1 MTRTRYLL
9 WRIGQ
14 NFGISMTRRHAT
26 NAASELHLLREA
38 EEILGRLC
46 WIDAENIDELSVEYW
61 NLRKLTKRH
70 EDLGQ
75 KIDSANDSLQKS
87 HDHRSELLGL
97 VADST
102 KDLVAERE
110 TLITKSERLASE
122 REVILADARSVKR
135 RHDGIKTKLDF
146 LTSESG
152 THTPAV
158 EESKKELLKLKGR
171 FKSLREIRD
180 TLAVKIDN
188 LDKEIKSLDAR
199 IEKRRG
205 DMRDEAFGS
214 YQNIGKANRAI
225 SSTRSEFGN
234 LENEM
239 VLLFADIGRYI
250 LTNHTHP
257 MLAKM
262 VRKNRSLV
270 NQMAALRISINFNNQ
285 LSGRE
290 SPAPVA
296 SAPKG

>member
-14 NFGISMTRRHAT
+14 NFGVSMTQRHAT

-46 WIDAENIDELSVEYW
+46 WNDTEEIEELSVEYW

-70 EDLGQ
+70 EDLAH
-75 KIDSANDSLQKS
+75 KIDAANDSLQKS
-87 HDHRSELLGL
+87 HDQRAELLGL
-97 VADST
+97 VVDST
-102 KDLVAERE
+102 KDLVADRE
-110 TLITKSERLASE
+110 TLIAKSERLGSE
-122 REVILADARSVKR
+122 RDVILADARSVKR
-135 RHDGIKTKLDF
+135 HHDGIKAKLDF
-146 LTSESG
+146 LTGESG
-152 THTPAV
+152 THTPEV
-158 EESKKELLKLKGR
+158 EESRKELLKLKGR
-171 FKSLREIRD
+171 FKALRQNRD

-188 LDKEIKSLDAR
+188 IDKEIQDLDDR

-214 YQNIGKANRAI
+214 YQNIGKANRDI

-239 VLLFADIGRYI
+239 VVLFAEIGRYI

-262 VRKNRSLV
+262 VRRNRSLV
-270 NQMAALRISINFNNQ
+270 NQMAALQISIHWNSQ

-290 SPAPVA
+290 VPAPVA
-296 SAPKG
+296 SASKG